1 MLYNDWHCP
10 FEMDGGAMRCEKCG
24 VEIEDD
30 SMICGKCG
38 AEVSATNAKSADA
51 EGHAGGGDQILH

>member
-1 MLYNDWHCP
+1 
-10 FEMDGGAMRCEKCG
+10 MRCEKCG

-30 SMICGKCG
+30 SMICSKCG

-51 EGHAGGGDQILH
+51 EGHAGGGVRFCTKPGLCF